1 MIVKLLMTYD
11 IVPGQE
17 QDYFEFIV
25 REFVPGLQRLGMR
38 PTEAWYTT
46 YGDRPQFLT
55 GAVAD
60 DMSAMQ
66 QALSSDTWSELR
78 KGLMEYATNFNQKV
92 VRSRDGFQM

>member
-1 MIVKLLMTYD
+1 MPIKLLLTYD

-17 QDYFEFIV
+17 QNYFEFVV
-25 REFVPGLQRLGMR
+25 REFVPGLQKLGMT

-60 DMSAMQ
+60 DLKSMKD
-66 QALSSDTWSELR
+66 ALSSEAWDELED
-78 KGLMEYATNFNQKV
+78 GLLAFATNFSRRV
-92 VRSRDGFQM
+92 VPNRSRFQM

>member
-1 MIVKLLMTYD
+1 MSYD

-17 QDYFEFIV
+17 QEYFEFVV

-55 GAVAD
+55 GAVTD
-60 DMSAMQ
+60 DLASMRE
-66 QALSSDTWSELR
+66 ALASDTWTKLQE
-78 KGLMEYATNFNQKV
+78 GLLEFATNFNAKV
-92 VRSRDGFQM
+92 VEGRDGFQM